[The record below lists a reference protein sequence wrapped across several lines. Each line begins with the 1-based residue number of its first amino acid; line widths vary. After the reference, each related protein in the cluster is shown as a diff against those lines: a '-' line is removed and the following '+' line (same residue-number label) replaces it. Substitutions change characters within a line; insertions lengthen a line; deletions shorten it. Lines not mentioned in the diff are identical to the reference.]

1 MSQFIK
7 NLFYLIS
14 SGLIFVSCA
23 TTKNVE
29 ESVTEKLERKKTQE
43 LVQALDSISRKSPTF
58 FYSKIK
64 TNYTDTNRSNSFKTS
79 IRLAKDSAVHAIIS
93 FANIPII
100 NSIITKDSLILT
112 NKKDKCYLKHDLG
125 FFKESFG
132 VDFNYKNIEEIILG
146 LPIDYDTNQR
156 YFQIHDNAVNYILS
170 SHRKFKIRRN
180 EKKSKD
186 DISIKYFLSR
196 DAKELTSMEIESP
209 SDSTLIKVNY
219 LSSEIIEG
227 YRFPKDVVINIT
239 TPRNKINVELN
250 YDKIE
255 VNLPQEIFLVI
266 PESYEKCE

>member
-1 MSQFIK
+1 
-7 NLFYLIS
+7 
-14 SGLIFVSCA
+14 
-23 TTKNVE
+23 
-29 ESVTEKLERKKTQE
+29 
-43 LVQALDSISRKSPTF
+43 
-58 FYSKIK
+58 
-64 TNYTDTNRSNSFKTS
+64 
-79 IRLAKDSAVHAIIS
+79 
-93 FANIPII
+93 
-100 NSIITKDSLILT
+100 LT

-156 YFQIHDNAVNYILS
+156 YFQIHDHALNYVLS

-186 DISIKYFLSR
+186 DISIKYYLSR